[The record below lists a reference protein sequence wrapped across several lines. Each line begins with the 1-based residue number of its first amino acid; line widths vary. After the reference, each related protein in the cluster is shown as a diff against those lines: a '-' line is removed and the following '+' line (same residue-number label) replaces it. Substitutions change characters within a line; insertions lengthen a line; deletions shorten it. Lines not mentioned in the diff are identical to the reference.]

1 MVCRH
6 IDRMMPTVRHPPEGY
21 PMRKAYL
28 LSLLL
33 VVMFLAQPLTAM
45 PFGTTGD
52 SVDETITDDGDIMEE
67 NLDELVLKRGGEDVP
82 YYDLNDLVDMGA
94 ATKQA
99 IPMET
104 FNGLE
109 DLYNLNLKSMPLDRM
124 PTRADSWKDEND
136 DYSNATSIDDGD
148 SIENNVTSHI
158 IGNNIYF
165 DDQDFYLVNLTVD
178 GANNTVDRLNIT
190 IFSNDSVKESTHLIV
205 ECYGIDYLLQ
215 QYISVD
221 FQVTGGLFGNTSYID
236 VLPEGISGVNMELP
250 YYVKVYSFNDTRIN
264 YTLDVDLIPTSRTE
278 WNGFFQSGTFTNKTN
293 LPPRLSSIHSSQDFF
308 DWYDLTPYI
317 IESGLDMARGDHFE
331 MSMNVQVATEV
342 RDPQLGYAGPGLWGQ
357 QFLTASIMFVYF
369 IYYNYT
375 AQRLDIYNLGGDLPY
390 ASLLFG
396 ANAKTVAVGVSE
408 QISNAYIGVS
418 PLQLWIAGTTGYV
431 GTETDAH
438 IKYNITNI
446 FTSLLPPNDLPT
458 FDMEI
463 PDFQFQE
470 DTGPLVNATDLN
482 LYFSDLQPEHDADLM
497 FEAEGAEN
505 NPKQLILDIAG
516 DGQMTILVTD
526 KHWFGQGEFRIKC
539 FDWGRDWE
547 PASGDEVPI
556 YSNWF
561 DIYVTSVNDDA
572 YISKV
577 DLPTGGTQI
586 NDHRPVFM
594 SLAQGSTLQTKKIY
608 GIDDDEED
616 QGKIVYMHN
625 STSSRFTLNTYGQFT
640 FRPTNEDVGHLWV
653 NVTIDDGHMPSPDDF
668 CILHFQITNKNDD
681 PTISQVEWKDK
692 AITREVD
699 EDTTEIIFRNVDEGT
714 LMNLTLTASDP
725 DIEIGQ
731 IDSLSWLS
739 DNNLWK
745 IAKHPYDPQKAY
757 LTYTP
762 TNEDSLLG
770 EVSTYITVMDAQ
782 GEASSDLKIM
792 LMVEN
797 VNDKPVILTVND
809 EVPVEG
815 EVYLNAENGKNGFED
830 EPFMLTV
837 VADDIDYR
845 DELSFSINT
854 AEFQKTK
861 DIYNDFKVNFT
872 IIPPQEMTGNHT
884 LIITVMDKLGAK
896 TTVKVLYQIVG
907 TNDPPETPNIR
918 YDDFVQHMINTP
930 IDFEAIDNGDPD
942 GEELTFRWN
951 FGDLSSIVEGM
962 NVNHTYTVQGTY
974 KVTLIAVDGAGAEA
988 SKEIH
993 ITIYEP
999 EEIID
1004 EDLDTDGD
1012 GIPDVFEERYTFLD
1026 RQDPTD
1032 AGKDWDGDD
1041 FSNLE
1046 EYLAETDPLDK
1057 NSHPP
1062 SSSTGDESSK
1072 GFLILLII
1080 VVVVVLIGII
1090 FLVVLLLKKPA
1101 PVAQQ
1106 MMYGAENQL
1115 PPGAYQQGQLP
1126 PAPAQTGVLPTYQ
1139 TQGLPPA
1146 PVEEPPKEED
1156 YLDGFMDEAKKELN
1170 ASFEQPEDSNIWV
1183 PPEQEVETSHDT
1195 VDDLFE
1201 DDGPT
1206 GEMPAPAPPDAP
1218 VPPAPQAE
1226 PTQPLP
1232 TSPQVPQ
1239 SPPE

>member
-1 MVCRH
+1 
-6 IDRMMPTVRHPPEGY
+6 
-21 PMRKAYL
+21 MRKAYL

-33 VVMFLAQPLTAM
+33 VAMFLAQPISAM
-45 PFGTTGD
+45 PIGANGD
-52 SVDETITDDGDIMEE
+52 SVDETITDDVAIVEE
-67 NLDELVLKRGGEDVP
+67 NLDELILKRGGGDVP
-82 YYDLNDLVDMGA
+82 YYDLNDLVDIGA
-94 ATKQA
+94 ATKQV

-109 DLYNLNLKSMPLDRM
+109 DLYNLNRNSMPLDRM

-136 DYSNATSIDDGD
+136 DYSNATPIDDGD

-158 IGNNIYF
+158 IGTSVYY

-205 ECYGIDYLLQ
+205 ECFGRDYLLR

-236 VLPEGISGVNMELP
+236 VLPEGMSGVNMELP
-250 YYVKVYSFNDTRIN
+250 YYIKVYSFNDTRIN
-264 YTLDVDLIPTSRTE
+264 YTLDVDLIPTARTE

-293 LPPRLSSIHSSQDFF
+293 LPPRLSSIHSSQDYF

-317 IESGLDMARGDHFE
+317 TESGLDMARGDTFE
-331 MSMNVQVATEV
+331 MSMNVQMATEV

-369 IYYNYT
+369 IFYNYT
-375 AQRLDIYNLGGDLPY
+375 AERLDIYNLGGDIPY

-408 QISNAYIGVS
+408 QISDAYIGVS
-418 PLQLWIAGTTGYV
+418 PLQLWIFNNNGYV

-446 FTSLLPPNDLPT
+446 FANLIPPNDLPT
-458 FDMEI
+458 FDLEI
-463 PDFQFQE
+463 PDFQFEE

-482 LYFSDLQPEHDADLM
+482 LYFSDPQPEHDADLR
-497 FEAEGAEN
+497 FEVEGAGN
-505 NPKQLILDIAG
+505 NPSQLTLDIAG
-516 DGQMTILVTD
+516 DGQMTISVTD
-526 KHWFGQGEFRIKC
+526 KHWFGQGEYRIKC
-539 FDWGRDWE
+539 FDWGRDWK
-547 PASGDEVPI
+547 PNNGDEIAV

-577 DLPTGGTQI
+577 DLPTGGTQT

-653 NVTIDDGHMPSPDDF
+653 NVTIDDGHTPSPDDF
-668 CILHFQITNKNDD
+668 CILHFQITNKNDE

-692 AITREVD
+692 AITREVND
-699 EDTTEIIFRNVDEGT
+699 DTTEIVFRNVDEGT
-714 LMNLTLTASDP
+714 LINLTLTASDP

-731 IDSLSWLS
+731 IDCLSWLS
-739 DNNLWK
+739 DNNLWEM
-745 IAKHPYDPQKAY
+745 AKHPYDPQRAY

-762 TNEDSLLG
+762 TNEDSLIG

-782 GEASSDLKIM
+782 GEASSDLRIT

-797 VNDKPVILTVND
+797 VNDRPVILTVND

-815 EVYLNAENGKNGFED
+815 EVYLNTGNGKNGFED
-830 EPFMLTV
+830 EPFVLTV
-837 VADDIDYR
+837 VANDIDYR

-854 AEFQKTK
+854 AEFQRTK
-861 DIYNDFKVNFT
+861 DIYNDFKMNFT

-884 LIITVMDKLGAK
+884 LIVTVMDKLGAK

-918 YDDFVQHMINTP
+918 YDDFVRLMIDTP

-951 FGDLSSIVEGM
+951 FGDLSPIVEGK
-962 NVNHTYTVQGTY
+962 NVNHTYAVQGTY

-1004 EDLDTDGD
+1004 PDLDTDGD
-1012 GIPDVFEERYTFLD
+1012 GIPDLFEERYTFLD
-1026 RQDPTD
+1026 RLDPTD
-1032 AGKDWDGDD
+1032 AGKDEDGDG

-1046 EYLAETDPLDK
+1046 EYLADTDPLDRNK
-1057 NSHPP
+1057 HPLVA
-1062 SSSTGDESSK
+1062 SSDDGSSTGL
-1072 GFLILLII
+1072 LILLI
-1080 VVVVVLIGII
+1080 VVVAVVLIGII
-1090 FLVVLLLKKPA
+1090 FLVMLLLKKPA
-1101 PVAQQ
+1101 PVARQ

-1115 PPGAYQQGQLP
+1115 PPGAYPQGQFP
-1126 PAPAQTGVLPTYQ
+1126 PAPAQVGVLPTYR
-1139 TQGLPPA
+1139 TQELPPA

-1156 YLDGFMDEAKKELN
+1156 YLAGFMEEAKKELD
-1170 ASFEQPEDSNIWV
+1170 ASYEQPEEGNIWV
-1183 PPEQEVETSHDT
+1183 PPEQAEASHDT
-1195 VDDLFE
+1195 VADLF
-1201 DDGPT
+1201 DDDEPT
-1206 GEMPAPAPPDAP
+1206 GEEMPPQPPAPEAATPQAQPPVQEVPTPPP
-1218 VPPAPQAE
+1218 VPP
-1226 PTQPLP
+1226 QPP
-1232 TSPQVPQ
+1232 S
-1239 SPPE
+1239 E